1 MKTMK
6 KIFFLI
12 ACVLGT
18 SSAIF
23 AAKSDCGEYAQSYYG
38 LLNEDPEY
46 LNQWKA
52 LCNHYAST
60 LSGDDRFFWLQYKDS
75 GLWHDFVVSYSSSFC
90 SDKYFNAEDRT
101 IIAEHEKLS
110 QSLDNEEFNFE
121 EFNSAFD
128 NYIATYIS
136 WRQNQTDEEPSIDAM
151 PHVDCTQE
159 YRKSVEKMEWLTK
172 GWKDYVN
179 ELPVTETEK
188 KQLGI
193 EIAIMMFQSAKVGQ
207 EAAKLLSELDIV
219 LKHFRYL
226 LDDLFAD
233 KKGIEKTFA
242 TIFGKYKKQ
251 TKLDPKYRDEDLLL
265 TYEDL
270 LLQVLTLNGGNS
282 LFKTYSDQLRQRLS
296 APLLLASISED
307 GANADKI
314 KAMSDD
320 YFTKQAL
327 KDFANV
333 MVPYFKKEI
342 SKNDLQFVKDSIFSD
357 KRYRTIT
364 DSVLFLS
371 DNAMIYDEKT
381 ETKIY
386 NVDTTNSDYWE
397 LHTELKVLFRIYNL
411 SLTFGSLET
420 ADSLFLSYID
430 SLRNK
435 VDDEWL
441 RAYWRYT
448 LPEITEQMQS
458 FFNFSLSMACKI
470 NPQLK
475 EDLTDEK
482 YNTWYGHY
490 CIIGTLLTLPEYRL
504 VASKEDLEYLTE
516 LKEKTQY
523 KDYVNAT
530 ANILKKFAQ
539 MDESFWCTI
548 ATSMSNYMQANYKDS
563 PAEVKLFKDGA
574 DQICAALK

>member
-1 MKTMK
+1 MK
-6 KIFFLI
+6 KIFLLI
-12 ACVLGT
+12 ACVLGI
-18 SSAIF
+18 SSAIY
-23 AAKSDCGEYAQSYYG
+23 AAKTDCGEHAQSYYE
-38 LLNEDPEY
+38 LMSVDQEY
-46 LNQWKA
+46 QSQWKA
-52 LCNHYAST
+52 LCNQYAST
-60 LSGDDRFFWLQYKDS
+60 LSGDDRFLWLQYEDS
-75 GLWHDFVVSYSSSFC
+75 GLWHDFVASYSSLFC

-101 IIAEHEKLS
+101 IIAELEKLS
-110 QSLDNEEFNFE
+110 QCLDNEEFNQE
-121 EFNSAFD
+121 EFDNAFD
-128 NYIATYIS
+128 NYLATYMS
-136 WRQNQTDEEPSIDAM
+136 WRQNQTEEELSIDAM
-151 PHVDCTQE
+151 PHVDCSPK
-159 YRKSVEKMEWLTK
+159 YRKAVEKMEWLIEVWRD
-172 GWKDYVN
+172 GVN
-179 ELPVTETEK
+179 ELPVTEDEK
-188 KQLGI
+188 KQLCV
-193 EIAIMMFQSAKVGQ
+193 EIAILTCKSAKVGQ
-207 EAAKLLSELDIV
+207 EAAELISELDIV

-251 TKLDPKYRDEDLLL
+251 AKLDPKYRDEDLLL

-371 DNAMIYDEKT
+371 NNAMIYDEKT